1 MNQKENKDFYIKL
14 RKKVDKWFEKNI
26 GKEHRW
32 AEYILIAPDF
42 FHLLTKLAVDNEV
55 PKSKKIKIFAA
66 IAYFIS
72 PIDLLPEALLGPAG
86 YLDDVALAA
95 YILNDIINDIHPKII
110 IRNWAGEKDILDLIR
125 TILANANDM
134 LGSSIWQ
141 KIKKMFSK
149 VI

>member
-1 MNQKENKDFYIKL
+1 MNEKENKDFYIKL

-134 LGSSIWQ
+134 LGNGIWQ